1 MEAEVTIVIIRD
13 IFQDEAAKKSRFT
26 DEYRQL
32 SALIILDKQ
41 NMLQLG
47 AKDSQRLKVENHVGR
62 IVVAAKTSE
71 DDSHPGLAFMYISPW
86 SNQLISDDVCA
97 TSTLGTKS
105 ITARLSLTGEN
116 ITQISEIMQRM
127 RA

>member
-1 MEAEVTIVIIRD
+1 MEPKVNIVIIRD
-13 IFQDEAAKKSRFT
+13 IFQDEAAKKGRFT

-41 NMLQLG
+41 DMVQLG
-47 AKDSQRLKVENHVGR
+47 AKDGQRLKVENDVGS
-62 IVVAAKTSE
+62 IVVATKASE
-71 DDSHPGLAFMYISPW
+71 GDSHPGLAFMYNSPW
-86 SNQLISDDVCA
+86 SNQLISDNDCT
-97 TSTLGTKS
+97 TSPPD
-105 ITARLSLTGEN
+105 ARGIMARISLTDAN